1 MTNVPLVSVIVPV
14 YKVEKYIYRCVESLV
29 NQTLKD
35 IEIILVDDGSP
46 DNCPAIC
53 DELARSDPRIK
64 VVHKRNGGLGSAR
77 NAGMAIAS
85 GKHLGF
91 VDSDDDIEFDMYEK
105 LVAIA
110 EQYQVDFVMADYI
123 RVFANGKIQKVQQC
137 IDGGLYNRE
146 RIIKSIFTRL
156 IMQETIEYGPLLS
169 VVMCLYRT
177 DFLKENHLTFDE
189 EVKWSEDN
197 IFSAI
202 MGYHCNSFYYLKG
215 EVLYHYYNN
224 PGTITTSYRK
234 GAWQVYSVIEHLH
247 DFFDRVTDY
256 DFSRQLKLHM
266 IYYASN
272 CIGQETSQPKNQ
284 AIQGIESILNSKQLK
299 NAFKD
304 FKMPQV
310 PIKLK
315 LQLYLMKWRKSRLL
329 YQLKVR

>member
-1 MTNVPLVSVIVPV
+1 MPLVSVIVPV
-14 YKVEKYIYRCVESLV
+14 YKVEKYIHRCVESLV
-29 NQTLKD
+29 NQTFKD

-46 DNCPAIC
+46 DDCPAIC
-53 DELARSDPRIK
+53 EKLARNDSRIK
-64 VVHKRNGGLGSAR
+64 VVHKKNGGLASAR
-77 NAGMAIAS
+77 NAGMAVAS
-85 GKHLGF
+85 GKYIGF
-91 VDSDDDIEFDMYEK
+91 VDSDDDVELNMYEK
-105 LVAIA
+105 MFDVA
-110 EQYQVDFVMADYI
+110 EKYRVDFVMADYQRI
-123 RVFANGKIQKVQQC
+123 LQNGDSFTKSLD
-137 IDGGLYNRE
+137 IDSGLYERE
-146 RIIKSIFTRL
+146 NIIEKVFPVL
-156 IMQETIEYGPLLS
+156 IMRESIEYGPLLS
-169 VVMCLYRT
+169 VWRCLYRSA
-177 DFLKENHLTFDE
+177 FLKKNGLAFDE

-215 EVLYHYYNN
+215 EALYHYYNN

-234 GAWQVYSVIEHLH
+234 GAWQVYSVMNEHLH